1 MPLLRNV
8 FVLNSSYVR
17 LSPESAQVKLSA
29 IEIKFQFTIFWEN
42 NGQNFIINDLSNLF
56 RAKESMAL
64 DYSGNNWSRKF
75 EFQPLIKVALRSI
88 LHWTKFPV
96 NISKLFLTK
105 EKGTNVFRSH

>member
-29 IEIKFQFTIFWEN
+29 TEIKFQFTILWEN
-42 NGQNFIINDLSNLF
+42 YDTELHNDLSNLF

-96 NISKLFLTK
+96 NISKLFLAK